1 MYNMGFPSDSAVK
14 NPPAVQELQEMWVWS
29 LDQEDPLEDGM
40 ATYSSILAR
49 ESHGERSLVGYSQCN
64 CKEADMT
71 EATEH
76 THICNVQS
84 IITFFKWITPF

>member
-1 MYNMGFPSDSAVK
+1 
-14 NPPAVQELQEMWVWS
+14 
-29 LDQEDPLEDGM
+29 M

-49 ESHGERSLVGYSQCN
+49 ESRGERSLVGYSQCN